1 MYQNERIQQIPVD
14 LGILGHSVPSY
25 SSPCLDSIPVTSGDC
40 RVSCTGLYADVT
52 QEVRDRTDEINEQF
66 QRGEDTI
73 NVTLLELVRRDT
85 EGQDL
90 LNDYYETK
98 RIENKQMSKYMAQ
111 YTTYK
116 KSFMKN
122 MMFDP
127 SSLGLSMCHKL
138 CL

>member
-1 MYQNERIQQIPVD
+1 M
-14 LGILGHSVPSY
+14 
-25 SSPCLDSIPVTSGDC
+25 CSGDC

-52 QEVRDRTDEINEQF
+52 QEVRDRTDEIIEQF
-66 QRGEDTI
+66 RRGEATI
-73 NVTLLELVRRDT
+73 NVILLVLVKYNT
-85 EGQDL
+85 KWQDL

-98 RIENKQMSKYMAQ
+98 RTENKQMSKYMAQ

>member
-1 MYQNERIQQIPVD
+1 MMSQD
-14 LGILGHSVPSY
+14 LPY
-25 SSPCLDSIPVTSGDC
+25 CTPASSPCLDSIPVTSGDC

-52 QEVRDRTDEINEQF
+52 QEVRDRTDEIIEQF
-66 QRGEDTI
+66 RRGEDTI
-73 NVTLLELVRRDT
+73 NVILLVLVKYNT

-98 RIENKQMSKYMAQ
+98 RTENKQMSKYMAQ
-111 YTTYK
+111 YATYK